1 MSDHTP
7 TVSSQMIDDDDQIL
21 QYTQGKRQEIVSK
34 LTAKGIP
41 TDDSKQM
48 QALLATLDGMD
59 RVALGKKRI
68 KADEGIAGANQAAAA
83 AVIATLLQKA
93 GSAGM
98 RPFEAVDVIPRTP
111 PTLGSDIPEPVLVK
125 GETDTVTQQMSY
137 EAFQAANQLP
147 DNPI

>member
-1 MSDHTP
+1 MSENHM
-7 TVSSQMIDDDDQIL
+7 VSSSQMIDDDDQIL
-21 QYTQGKRQEIVSK
+21 QFTQGKRQEIVSK

-68 KADEGIAGANQAAAA
+68 KADEGLAGANQAMAAG
-83 AVIATLLQKA
+83 VIATLLQRA
-93 GSAGM
+93 GSAGV
-98 RPFEAVDVIPRTP
+98 RPFEVLDAPPRTP
-111 PTLGSDIPEPVLVK
+111 PVLGSEIPDPVLVK

-147 DNPI
+147 DQI